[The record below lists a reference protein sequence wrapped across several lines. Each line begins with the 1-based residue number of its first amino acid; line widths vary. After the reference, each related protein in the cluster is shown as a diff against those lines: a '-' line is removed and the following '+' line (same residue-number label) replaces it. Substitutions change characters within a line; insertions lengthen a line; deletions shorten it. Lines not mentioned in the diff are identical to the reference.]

1 MKITLLTVS
10 LVFSAWLVST
20 LGYFPLAIF
29 YFVLAAVVVSM
40 GINSN
45 SWSYAFLGFILF
57 SRYCL
62 ENYEY
67 DWSPI
72 HVLATGH
79 FLLAAIT
86 YVLVRASP
94 NRFLLYFPA
103 LMCAQ
108 GISDIMFTYG
118 LLPFYLH
125 IHNVLAIMQ
134 MSAFLVLAW
143 ETKRHAGQY
152 DPVKDLIENLLMTM
166 ARGWQLWKRKLAS

>member
-1 MKITLLTVS
+1 MKIPLITIS
-10 LVFSAWLVST
+10 LVVAAWLVST

-29 YFVLAAVVVSM
+29 YFVLAFSVVIM

-45 SWSYAFLGFILF
+45 SWSYALLGFILF

-67 DWSPI
+67 VWSPVN
-72 HVLATGH
+72 VLATGH
-79 FLLAAIT
+79 FALAAIT
-86 YVLVRASP
+86 YMLVKDSP

-103 LMCAQ
+103 LMFCQ
-108 GISDIMFTYG
+108 GISDIMSSYG
-118 LLPFYLH
+118 LPFYLH

-143 ETKRHAGQY
+143 EMKRHAGQY
-152 DPVKDLIENLLMTM
+152 DPVKELIENLLMTL
-166 ARGWQLWKRKLAS
+166 ARGWQLWKRKLIS